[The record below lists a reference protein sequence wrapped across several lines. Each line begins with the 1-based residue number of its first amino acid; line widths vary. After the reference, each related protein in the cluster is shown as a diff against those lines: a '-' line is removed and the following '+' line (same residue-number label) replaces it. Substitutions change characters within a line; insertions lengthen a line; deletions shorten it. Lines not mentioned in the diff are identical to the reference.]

1 MKDVTGNLVVTATFK
16 KTAAAEEAEKEETS
30 AAANWKNPFTD
41 VSNRAQYYEA
51 VAFVCSEGLFNGMTA
66 TKFEPNTTM
75 TRAIFVTV
83 LGRLAKVDT
92 SRYSGS
98 SFTDVS
104 IYDAQISW
112 AVPYIEWG
120 VEMGLLQGYGNG
132 KFGPNDP
139 ITHQQMYLLMH
150 RYAMYIENLNGSV
163 TGVSLSSLR
172 DASEIADW
180 AEDGVKFASKNG
192 LLITSG
198 GKLTPTENALR
209 CELAM
214 LLHGFCQKV
223 LKYN

>member
-30 AAANWKNPFTD
+30 AADIWVNPFVD
-41 VSNRAQYYEA
+41 VADDADYIDAIEFVYEN
-51 VAFVCSEGLFNGMTA
+51 GLFKGISETEFA
-66 TKFEPNTTM
+66 PETTM
-75 TRAIFVTV
+75 TRAMFVTV
-83 LGRLAKVDT
+83 LGRLAKVDP